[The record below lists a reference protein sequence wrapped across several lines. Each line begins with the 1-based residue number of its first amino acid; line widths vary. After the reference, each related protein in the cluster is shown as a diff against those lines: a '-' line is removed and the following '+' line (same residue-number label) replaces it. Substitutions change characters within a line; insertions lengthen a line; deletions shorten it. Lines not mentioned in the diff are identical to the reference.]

1 MVCEHTRRTQST
13 DRYRSV
19 DKSVYI
25 RSPVELNCG
34 DSPSYW
40 LRRIRCSECPHT
52 VHMSCRGL
60 YPDPEAFIYPYMSR
74 TVLWMSRTV
83 SRQSQGK
90 NVVIL
95 QFSTCYRSQTVTPT
109 VTYGRYIIIHV
120 PNCNMVLYDGC
131 IVPYCAD
138 TVRDPHPPDVQIT
151 VHFQI

>member
-1 MVCEHTRRTQST
+1 MYICIYVQRQAESSRAKLRRLGPGST
-13 DRYRSV
+13 FPR
-19 DKSVYI
+19 
-25 RSPVELNCG
+25 
-34 DSPSYW
+34 YW

-52 VHMSCRGL
+52 VHMWCRGL

-74 TVLWMSRTV
+74 TILWMSRTV

-95 QFSTCYRSQTVTPT
+95 QFSNCYRSQTVTPT
-109 VTYGRYIIIHV
+109 VTYGRYIIIHA

-151 VHFQI
+151 VHFQIQLERNFE